1 VSSGRSIKNEHSF
14 LLIGVVVS
22 NPPVPSSVRPP
33 HSPWRRAI
41 AVGGALAL
49 LVAVIVMAFSWPSVT
64 SDPKDVP
71 IAVSGPDAA
80 VSSFRTALHDKAGD
94 VFAVRTVADR
104 AAAVRAI
111 ERRSDYGAVILGSSP
126 EVLTASAAST
136 VVSQQLTA
144 LAPVLQAQLQQAI
157 AAQLPPGATAPA
169 VTVTVTDVVPLASTD
184 PRGTGLIAAAFP
196 LVLGG
201 MIGGIALTMLLVGAL
216 RRLIGLAVYGV
227 VAGLVVAAIL
237 QGWFG
242 VLQGSYLLNA
252 GVFALALVAI
262 GAPIVGFAALVGPR
276 GIAIGPV
283 LFLLIGNPISSAS
296 TPVEFLAAPWGAI
309 GQWFP
314 PGAGA
319 TLVRDASYFPDA
331 DTSFPWLVLA
341 CWAAAGV
348 VLGLLGHFR
357 QTGGATTG
365 SIEEAEEAE
374 QHHGQHEAHVAV
386 DHGESAPKHRE
397 PEDARATS

>member
-1 VSSGRSIKNEHSF
+1 
-14 LLIGVVVS
+14 VV
-22 NPPVPSSVRPP
+22 
-33 HSPWRRAI
+33 
-41 AVGGALAL
+41 
-49 LVAVIVMAFSWPSVT
+49 VMAFSWPSVT
-64 SDPKDVP
+64 SDPKDIP

-94 VFAVRTVADR
+94 AFAVHEVASR
-104 AAAVRAI
+104 SAAVRAI
-111 ERRSDYGAVILGSSP
+111 ERRADYGAVILGASP

-136 VVSQQLTA
+136 VVSQQLTG
-144 LAPVLQAQLQQAI
+144 LAPTLQAQLRAAI
-157 AAQLPPGATAPA
+157 AAQLPPGAPAPTI
-169 VTVTVTDVVPLASTD
+169 TVKVTDVVPLASTD

-216 RRLIGLAVYGV
+216 RRLVGLAVYGV

-242 VLQGSYLLNA
+242 VLQGDYLLNA

-296 TPVEFLAAPWGAI
+296 TPVEFLAKPWGAI

-319 TLVRDASYFPDA
+319 TLVRDASYFPHA
-331 DTSFPWLVLA
+331 DTGFPWLVLA

-348 VLGLLGHFR
+348 ILGLAGHFR
-357 QTGGATTG
+357 QTGGATAG

-374 QHHGQHEAHVAV
+374 QHHGAHEAPVAV
-386 DHGESAPKHRE
+386 DHGESAPKHLE
-397 PEDARATS
+397 PEGAEV